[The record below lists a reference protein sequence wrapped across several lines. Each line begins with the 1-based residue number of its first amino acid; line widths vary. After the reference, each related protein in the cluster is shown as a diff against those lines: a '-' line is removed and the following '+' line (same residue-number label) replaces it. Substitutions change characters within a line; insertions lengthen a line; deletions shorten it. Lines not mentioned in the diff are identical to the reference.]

1 MFFFFCVTINVN
13 FAIQKNHGKDMREIS
28 EEGLWQLCLDGNREA
43 FKEMYCRFYPLLY
56 HYGLK
61 LISDKELVK
70 DSIQDLFVK
79 IMQNHATLSPTLN
92 LKGYLLR
99 SLRNKMIDL
108 LEKEKPSSDLTG
120 CEDRFA
126 AEDLFSAEDDPN
138 PLSRI
143 LGLSFAEL
151 SARQQEILYLY
162 YVDDLKHE
170 EIAEILGINYQ
181 SSKNLLFRSLSK
193 LKSLVYSRINR
204 YGHR

>member
-1 MFFFFCVTINVN
+1 
-13 FAIQKNHGKDMREIS
+13 MREIS
-28 EEGLWQLCLDGNREA
+28 EERLWQLCLEGDREA

-61 LISDKELVK
+61 LVSDKEFVK

-79 IMQNHATLSPTLN
+79 IMQDHEALSPTLN

-108 LEKEKPSSDLTG
+108 LEKEKPSSDLAG

-126 AEDLFSAEDDPN
+126 AEDLFIAEDDPN

-143 LGLSFAEL
+143 LMQSFAEL

-162 YVDDLKHE
+162 YVDGLKHE
-170 EIAEILGINYQ
+170 EIAEVLGINYQ

-193 LKSLVYSRINR
+193 LKSLAYDRVNRSR
-204 YGHR
+204 HR